1 MLRLLHL
8 RRTPRWIAVA
18 IVFVFGLSCI
28 VAITQLLNRIVLL
41 DSNYGKSLS
50 SKLGSDNAVSPS
62 KPAATPA
69 TSHVPDAHDEF
80 VAMADDQPQLEKAT
94 FIMLVRNSEVHDAR
108 SSIRYVEDRFNK
120 NFHYPWLF
128 LNDRPFSDEFIRM
141 TRSLV
146 SGNATYGQIPKEAWS
161 MPDWV
166 DRQKAREC
174 MKGMANRNILYGG
187 SESYRHMCRFFSGF
201 FWRHELLA
209 DYDYYWRVEPNT
221 QLYCDLT
228 YDPFTFM
235 RENNKTYGFT
245 INLLEFA
252 STIESLWPTV
262 QNFSSEHPEYIHPNN
277 SLDFIVDDHKNITE
291 GSYNNCHY
299 WSNFEIAS
307 LKFFRSQAYRDFFDA
322 LDQTGGFYYER
333 WGDAPVHSL
342 AVSIMLDKEEIHW
355 FYDIGY
361 RHHPITHCPEPR
373 EEFHDSGKCY
383 CDPRQN
389 FDRNSYSCT
398 KQYRRM
404 RGDKGFPEHVPRIS
418 QSVLNRIE
426 RSKNTKQFRS
436 D

>member
-1 MLRLLHL
+1 MLRLLHW

-28 VAITQLLNRIVLL
+28 VAITQLVNKIVQLN
-41 DSNYGKSLS
+41 GTSLS
-50 SKLGSDNAVSPS
+50 SKLGSDNVSPS
-62 KPAATPA
+62 KSAGTRA
-69 TSHVPDAHDEF
+69 TSQVYDTTDEF
-80 VAMADDQPQLEKAT
+80 VAMADGQPQLEKAT

-128 LNDRPFSDEFIRM
+128 LNDRPFSQEFIRM
-141 TRSLV
+141 TRVLV

-174 MKGMANRNILYGG
+174 MKDMANRNILYGG

-209 DYDYYWRVEPNT
+209 NYDYYWRVEPNT

-262 QNFSSEHPEYIHPNN
+262 QNFSSEHPEYIHQNN
-277 SLDFIVDDHKNITE
+277 SLDFVVDDHKSITE

-307 LKFFRSQAYRDFFDA
+307 LKFFRSQPYRDFFDA

-361 RHHPITHCPEPR
+361 RHHPFTHCPEPR

-383 CDPRQN
+383 CNPRQN
-389 FDRNSYSCT
+389 FDRNPYSCT
-398 KQYRRM
+398 KQYQRM
-404 RGDKGFPEHVPRIS
+404 RGDSGSPEHVPRMS
-418 QSVLNRIE
+418 QSVLRRID
-426 RSKNTKQFRS
+426 RGKNAAQKAE
-436 D
+436 